1 MERTD
6 AELVD
11 AACRGEIAAFREL
24 YERHYRMAVG
34 IARSRLSDVHLAEDA
49 AQEAFAVAC
58 RELALLKDRRR
69 FPEWLGTISRRTAGR
84 LARSWSNHKPIE
96 DLQLPAPLET
106 TDDSPGRVRQ
116 AVERLP
122 PAAREVVLLH
132 YFSGLSY
139 ETIAQ
144 SLGVSP
150 QSVHGRL
157 QRARRALA
165 QDLSG
170 DEETERAHD
179 RRNA

>member
-6 AELVD
+6 AELVE
-11 AACRGEIAAFREL
+11 AACRGEIGAFREL

-34 IARSRLSDVHLAEDA
+34 IAQGRLSDVHLAEDA

-84 LARSWSNHKPIE
+84 LARSRSNYKPIE
-96 DLQLPAPLET
+96 DLQLRAPLEA
-106 TDDSPGRVRQ
+106 TDDSQGRVRQ

-132 YFSGLSY
+132 YFWSFLRGDCA
-139 ETIAQ
+139 IAG
-144 SLGVSP
+144 SFAAVGAWPAAAATGVGPGSF
-150 QSVHGRL
+150 
-157 QRARRALA
+157 RR
-165 QDLSG
+165 
-170 DEETERAHD
+170 
-179 RRNA
+179 RRNRANS